1 MILYKMLMEIHTH
14 INNVSKR
21 NMAISSLIFMN
32 NKYFEVTIPIHENM
46 SDLFRYFTIE
56 IQYKKLF
63 KASFCPFKFKITIDF
78 DDCIFDNI
86 IYMSM
91 TQHVFTNKVVFNK
104 TFVKYLIYKMY
115 RDLNESRRINYNDY
129 V

>member
-56 IQYKKLF
+56 IRYKKLF
-63 KASFCPFKFKITIDF
+63 KESFRPFKFKITIDF

-91 TQHVFTNKVVFNK
+91 TQHVFTNKAVFNK
-104 TFVKYLIYKMY
+104 AFVKYLIYKMY
-115 RDLNESRRINYNDY
+115 RDLNESRRINYADY
-129 V
+129 S

>member
-1 MILYKMLMEIHTH
+1 MLMEIH
-14 INNVSKR
+14 NNIHNISRK
-21 NMAISSLIFMN
+21 NMTISSLIFMN

-46 SDLFRYFTIE
+46 SDLFRYFTIK
-56 IQYKKLF
+56 IQYKTLF
-63 KASFCPFKFKITIDF
+63 KESFRPYTFKITIDF
-78 DDCIFDNI
+78 DDCISDNI
-86 IYMSM
+86 IHIGM

-129 V
+129 A

>member
-1 MILYKMLMEIHTH
+1 
-14 INNVSKR
+14 
-21 NMAISSLIFMN
+21 MN
-32 NKYFEVTIPIHENM
+32 NKYFQVTIPIHENM
-46 SDLFRYFTIE
+46 SDLFRYFTIK
-56 IQYKKLF
+56 IQYKTLF
-63 KASFCPFKFKITIDF
+63 KESFHPYTFKITIDF

-86 IYMSM
+86 IHMSM

-129 V
+129 A

>member
-1 MILYKMLMEIHTH
+1 MG
-14 INNVSKR
+14 
-21 NMAISSLIFMN
+21 
-32 NKYFEVTIPIHENM
+32 
-46 SDLFRYFTIE
+46 
-56 IQYKKLF
+56 
-63 KASFCPFKFKITIDF
+63 
-78 DDCIFDNI
+78 
-86 IYMSM
+86 M

>member
-1 MILYKMLMEIHTH
+1 MEIHTH
-14 INNVSKR
+14 INNISKR
-21 NMAISSLIFMN
+21 NMTISSLIFMN

-46 SDLFRYFTIE
+46 SDLFRYFTIK
-56 IQYKKLF
+56 IQYKTLF
-63 KASFCPFKFKITIDF
+63 KESFRPYTFKITIDF
-78 DDCIFDNI
+78 DDCISDNI

-104 TFVKYLIYKMY
+104 AFVKYLIYKMY

-129 V
+129 A

>member
-1 MILYKMLMEIHTH
+1 MLMEIH
-14 INNVSKR
+14 NNIHNISRR
-21 NMAISSLIFMN
+21 NMVIHNLMFMN
-32 NKYFEVTIPIHENM
+32 NKYFQVTIPIHENM

-63 KASFCPFKFKITIDF
+63 KESFRPFKFKITIDF

-91 TQHVFTNKVVFNK
+91 TQHVFTNKVVFNRA
-104 TFVKYLIYKMY
+104 FVKYLIYKMY
-115 RDLNESRRINYNDY
+115 RDLEESKKINYADY
-129 V
+129 T